1 MCDKYRGGGAGHVG
15 VGLSGVPGHAVVPGM
30 MHGHNSNDKGEETGV
45 VSSISSF
52 LVEQQ
57 LVLLRCYTARIL
69 FYICK
74 TIY

>member
-15 VGLSGVPGHAVVPGM
+15 VGLSGVPGHTVVPGM

-52 LVEQQ
+52 
-57 LVLLRCYTARIL
+57 
-69 FYICK
+69 
-74 TIY
+74 

>member
-1 MCDKYRGGGAGHVG
+1 MCDKYRGGVGAGHVG
-15 VGLSGVPGHAVVPGM
+15 VGLSGVPGHCTVVPGM

-57 LVLLRCYTARIL
+57 LVLLRC
-69 FYICK
+69 
-74 TIY
+74 